1 MALSKK
7 ITNNKGVVSEYHK
20 IVNVSINASAEEVSV
35 HVASFS
41 SKAYREKSVYNDVDT
56 LCLFISCTIEEIE
69 KTPIYKLMYD
79 KLKETELFRGA
90 EDV

>member
-7 ITNNKGVVSEYHK
+7 ITSSKGVVSEYHK
-20 IVNVSINASAEEVSV
+20 IVSVSINSAVGEVSV

-56 LCLFISCTIEEIE
+56 LCLFISCTIEDLE
-69 KTPIYKLMYD
+69 KTPIYKLLYD
-79 KLKETELFRGA
+79 KLKETELFKGA